1 MTGKTKIAL
10 AFLGVAHA
18 VALLAGTFAPYPYE
32 EQHRD
37 FPLASPT
44 RIHFID
50 AAGVFHAWPFV
61 YGMASDG
68 TAYREDKTR
77 QYPLKFFPGHG
88 RLFGVAQ
95 PGVLFLMGTD
105 AYGRDI
111 LSRVLYGARI
121 SLFTGLFSASLSLAI
136 GALAGVIAGFFGGW
150 VDRSLMLAAELTL
163 TLPWLYLLLAVRAA
177 LPLHLGGWQVFALLV
192 GIIGG
197 IGWARPSRVVR
208 GVALSAREAGY
219 VRAAEGFGAS
229 AGYLIYRHI
238 LPETRGVLLTQATV
252 LVPQYIRAEVSLSFL
267 GLGAGEP
274 TPTWGNMLSDAMRD
288 GILQHPWLLAP
299 GVAAVAAL
307 LAYLALADALTAKP

>member
-1 MTGKTKIAL
+1 MTKRVQVAFVFLCAAHL
-10 AFLGVAHA
+10 A
-18 VALLAGTFAPYPYE
+18 ALLAGALAPYPYE

-37 FPLASPT
+37 FPLAPPS
-44 RIHFID
+44 RIHFVD
-50 AAGVFHAWPFV
+50 AAGAFHARPFV
-61 YGMASDG
+61 YGLAPDG
-68 TAYREDKTR
+68 TAYHEDTAR
-77 QYPLKFFPGHG
+77 QYPLQLFAPSGGIVGVAPPGVFFP
-88 RLFGVAQ
+88 L
-95 PGVLFLMGTD
+95 GTD

-121 SLFTGLFSASLSLAI
+121 SLFTGLLSASLSLAI
-136 GALAGVIAGFFGGW
+136 GALAGVTAGFFGGW
-150 VDRSLMLAAELTL
+150 VDRSLMQAAELTL

-177 LPLHLGGWQVFALLV
+177 LPLHISGWQVLALLV

-208 GVALSAREAGY
+208 GVALSARDAAY

-229 AGYLIYRHI
+229 AGYLIWRHI
-238 LPETRGVLLTQATV
+238 LPETSGVLLTQATI

-299 GVAAVAAL
+299 GVAALAVL